1 MIYIPDEWIKHKENE
16 EKIGL
21 LLSKATFC
29 IKTKSYEK
37 ELLQIEED
45 LKRLDEE
52 KILEEFK
59 KGTFII

>member
-29 IKTKSYEK
+29 IKTKSYEN

>member
-1 MIYIPDEWIKHKENE
+1 MIYIPDEWIKHKDNE

-21 LLSKATFC
+21 ILSRATCC
-29 IKTKSYEK
+29 IKTKCYEN
-37 ELLQIEED
+37 ELLKIEAD